1 MYLGNGD
8 GTFKASSPLGQFLS
22 VLADINGDGK
32 LDAIGGRQF
41 SSQDSDRGLSLGNG
55 DGTFGPY
62 IVVFPNFDGTNF
74 VQAADMNGDK
84 KADLIVVDD
93 SAYSIFVLINTSVS
107 VAGVSFSPGSV
118 TFPRRASEPA
128 ATRRL

>member
-8 GTFKASSPLGQFLS
+8 GTFKALSPLGQFLS

-32 LDAIGGRQF
+32 LDAVGGRQF

-62 IVVFPNFDGTNF
+62 IVVFPYFDGTNF
-74 VQAADMNGDK
+74 F
-84 KADLIVVDD
+84 IV
-93 SAYSIFVLINTSVS
+93 YRI
-107 VAGVSFSPGSV
+107 
-118 TFPRRASEPA
+118 
-128 ATRRL
+128 